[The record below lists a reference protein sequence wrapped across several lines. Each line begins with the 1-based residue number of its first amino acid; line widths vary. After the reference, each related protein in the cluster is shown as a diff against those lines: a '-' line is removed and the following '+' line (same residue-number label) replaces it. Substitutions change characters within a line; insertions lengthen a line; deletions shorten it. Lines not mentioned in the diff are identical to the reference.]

1 MKYSYSKILSIER
14 IQNKRWYKQVRN
26 KNMYFKNTRSSIFK
40 YAIHREEFRQRYK
53 QLDERRLFHGC
64 NRTSVDKI
72 IVEGFNRSFAGV
84 NGKMKKKTK

>member
-53 QLDERRLFHGC
+53 QLD
-64 NRTSVDKI
+64 
-72 IVEGFNRSFAGV
+72 
-84 NGKMKKKTK
+84 